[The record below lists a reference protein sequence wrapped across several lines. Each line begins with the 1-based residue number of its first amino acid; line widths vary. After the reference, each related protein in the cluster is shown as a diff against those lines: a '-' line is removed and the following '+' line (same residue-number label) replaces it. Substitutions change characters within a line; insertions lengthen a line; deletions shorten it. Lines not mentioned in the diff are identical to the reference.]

1 VRAIPAIDIMD
12 GECVRLIK
20 GDYAQRSNYGTD
32 PAAVAL
38 TWQSKGAEL
47 IHVVDLDGAR
57 AGHPVNAQAI
67 SGILETVSVPI
78 EVGGGIRSFET
89 ASHLLGMGVRR
100 IVLGTAAVTEPE
112 LVKRL
117 IDSFSSDRVVVGI
130 DARGGQVATSGWLD
144 THTVKAADLAKTIKS
159 LGVTEAIYTDIDKD
173 GMMSGPSVEAT
184 RELAVQ
190 SGLSVIASG
199 GVSSLDDL
207 VRLKAVEQDGV
218 TGVIIGKA
226 LYEGA
231 IMLED
236 AIRILADDSLTERRG
251 GM

>member
-1 VRAIPAIDIMD
+1 MRAIPAIDIMD

-20 GDYAQRSNYGTD
+20 GYYAQRSNYGTD

-173 GMMSGPSVEAT
+173 GMMSGPVWKPP
-184 RELAVQ
+184 ELAVQ